1 MIEKIS
7 YRIADARRTAGLT
20 QQQVADELGVS
31 FQAVSSWETGRF
43 IPDTENL
50 IRLAKLL
57 DVSLSSLAEDSEP
70 FAFEL
75 VKDIFNWEHMRTF
88 IKATAKANSMNN
100 TLNAL
105 DFAIMAHEGQK
116 KKKSDIPFV
125 YHPLT
130 LACHC
135 LAMGIQDDSIV
146 AACLLHDV
154 IEDTEY
160 DYCDLP
166 VGEETKRL
174 VELMTQEKDDS
185 RRKEILD
192 AYFEGLKSD
201 PKAALIKCLDR
212 CNNLTTMSWGLKRER
227 IYRMVNETEVYVYP
241 LLAVI
246 KAQPEY
252 NNAAWL
258 LSYQIRSMIDIYKR
272 LM

>member
-1 MIEKIS
+1 
-7 YRIADARRTAGLT
+7 
-20 QQQVADELGVS
+20 
-31 FQAVSSWETGRF
+31 
-43 IPDTENL
+43 
-50 IRLAKLL
+50 
-57 DVSLSSLAEDSEP
+57 
-70 FAFEL
+70 
-75 VKDIFNWEHMRTF
+75 
-88 IKATAKANSMNN
+88 
-100 TLNAL
+100 
-105 DFAIMAHEGQK
+105 
-116 KKKSDIPFV
+116 
-125 YHPLT
+125 
-130 LACHC
+130 
-135 LAMGIQDDSIV
+135 
-146 AACLLHDV
+146 
-154 IEDTEY
+154 
-160 DYCDLP
+160 
-166 VGEETKRL
+166 
-174 VELMTQEKDDS
+174 MTQEKDDS